1 MYNIREYYFF
11 RCTFCGMWH
20 YTNRI
25 IKTKK
30 CVKCNR
36 SFQFQKS
43 TKFSKKC
50 SIKGA
55 IAILKELKN
64 KMEKENL
71 SKYIYMATRLK
82 IRKNE

>member
-1 MYNIREYYFF
+1 MDQNYYFF
-11 RCTFCGMWH
+11 RCYHCGMWH
-20 YTNRI
+20 YTNRF

-43 TKFSKKC
+43 TKFSKQC
-50 SIKGA
+50 SMEGA
-55 IAILKELKN
+55 IAILKELKS

-71 SKYIYMATRLK
+71 SKYIYMSTRLK
-82 IRKNE
+82 IRKIE